1 MKILAIAAAMATGLI
16 IWFIQ
21 SSCSVGTSG
30 DSCNMAKGLSFW
42 FWPLALLIFWVI
54 LLTIRFVMRLL
65 TTFFRNRNL
74 DLKNE

>member
-21 SSCSVGTSG
+21 TSCSVGTGG

-42 FWPLALLIFWVI
+42 FWPLSLLIFWVI
-54 LLTIRFVMRLL
+54 LLAIRFAMRLL
-65 TTFFRNRNL
+65 TTFSKNRNL